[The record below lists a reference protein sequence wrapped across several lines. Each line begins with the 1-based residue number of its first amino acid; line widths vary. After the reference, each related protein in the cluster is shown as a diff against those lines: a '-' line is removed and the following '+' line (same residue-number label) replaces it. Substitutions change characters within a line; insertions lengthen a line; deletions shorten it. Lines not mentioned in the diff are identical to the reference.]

1 MSLVKGE
8 YPDHIFS
15 LLDLALS
22 ALRDDL
28 TAHRP
33 ESEAALVRG
42 LRSSQ
47 IRFLTLTPEE
57 GMRVTDLA
65 KRLGMTKQSLGEF
78 ASVLE
83 QQGLLES
90 VSDPGDRRVR
100 ILRPTARG
108 RKVAA
113 LSDQAIR
120 AMEARWRDDIGPRR
134 WDAMRRT
141 LLEIVELA

>member
-83 QQGLLES
+83 QLGLLES

>member
-113 LSDQAIR
+113 LSDRAIR